1 MIAPASRR
9 TALTGIALLIALIAG
24 FFVAPAAHAVAMQ
37 SGPFTLQIHKYEQ
50 PATPGDP
57 ATGLP
62 IDPAV
67 IGTDPVPG
75 AAFTATRV
83 PGIDV
88 TTNAGQRDAANLTVA
103 QAVQRIHDQ
112 GTPPTATSGL
122 TNAQG
127 NASLTVPNAGLFY
140 VEETTVPT
148 GFIRSAPFLVV
159 LPLTNPDTRDGW
171 LSTVHIYPKNARST
185 ADIELNVF
193 DRDAVMLGDI
203 VRWQSSSGIPH
214 QLGSDGY
221 VVQNILAD
229 HVVLEGSLSDIQVR
243 LTGGPPLVA
252 GVHYNINQIEVDGRW
267 GFETVFTDAGR
278 ALLEANPG
286 SRVTIDYDTRVVA
299 EYNGNVK
306 RGGSFTNLARLIVG
320 NTRPDRAPS
329 DTATTK
335 WGSLEIIVH
344 LKGDPSHLIKG
355 AKVKV
360 YLTKEDAA
368 ADRNPLYVDGKDLW
382 ITDGEGRVRIDGL
395 RLSNHVDGREIPE
408 DHPDFRWFYVSL
420 VGVPKG
426 YSADGITI
434 KRVSVTSVSHAQLA
448 EFEVVRGNTPTP
460 TPTPPGRLQG
470 LARGPA
476 LIPICPSPAVRSPG
490 SPCSPRCSWRQVSRS
505 S

>member
-171 LSTVHIYPKNARST
+171 LSTVHIYPEERALHRRHR
-185 ADIELNVF
+185 AQRVRPRR
-193 DRDAVMLGDI
+193 RDA
-203 VRWQSSSGIPH
+203 RRH
-214 QLGSDGY
+214 
-221 VVQNILAD
+221 
-229 HVVLEGSLSDIQVR
+229 
-243 LTGGPPLVA
+243 
-252 GVHYNINQIEVDGRW
+252 
-267 GFETVFTDAGR
+267 R
-278 ALLEANPG
+278 ALAVEQ
-286 SRVTIDYDTRVVA
+286 
-299 EYNGNVK
+299 
-306 RGGSFTNLARLIVG
+306 
-320 NTRPDRAPS
+320 
-329 DTATTK
+329 
-335 WGSLEIIVH
+335 
-344 LKGDPSHLIKG
+344 
-355 AKVKV
+355 
-360 YLTKEDAA
+360 
-368 ADRNPLYVDGKDLW
+368 RNPA
-382 ITDGEGRVRIDGL
+382 
-395 RLSNHVDGREIPE
+395 P
-408 DHPDFRWFYVSL
+408 
-420 VGVPKG
+420 
-426 YSADGITI
+426 
-434 KRVSVTSVSHAQLA
+434 
-448 EFEVVRGNTPTP
+448 
-460 TPTPPGRLQG
+460 
-470 LARGPA
+470 AR
-476 LIPICPSPAVRSPG
+476 
-490 SPCSPRCSWRQVSRS
+490 
-505 S
+505 